1 MKSNDLCSL
10 AAQIHITFA
19 PKRTSISTIL
29 SMSYFES
36 ILQKRGL
43 KECPL
48 PLWKLKITEEEFKEL
63 RELLEKRTHVINMEN
78 PFITLCKECTLF
90 FAEYWRRLYVD
101 GKHSKQMVYDALEST
116 RHSVNL
122 SVEFYEAARRGARWI
137 KIEKYDGGRADPLN
151 DMLYQG
157 GLPMKLVTANVTN
170 SVWDRFARGLVNRK
184 INFDD
189 LNLGLV
195 ASQSQCLK
203 DFCEQLIM
211 GIEAERHLLMPFYCS
226 NENDEWFLYLKELAK
241 QEKIRRRQLHPFSL
255 DWEFRIDTIEKK
267 IYTKYI
273 VKGLQRLPQLFLEE
287 QRLDKTNFFSV
298 QVRKNGLA
306 VDTFDYANNF
316 CRYAVVSKHPYSDG
330 DYISLYLHNQEDAHI
345 GDNLDMSVPHVL
357 FRNKDGKYE
366 LGNQM
371 GRQESII
378 LIPEGWSVQT
388 ETDFPIHDYLWGATK
403 LQVLLIPAEY
413 TDSIILTGEDGSIT
427 FGMNAPLYWTEMQT
441 HPLYVPD
448 VIESL
453 YDASKCIYTLCYDT
467 EDGTESKRRNVQY
480 RNKWQNVWTDTPSY
494 GEIFARAIDNN
505 GNYVTPMRFINIGD
519 GLVISLQKADKDS
532 CLIRVAWS
540 HGHVST
546 TEGEK
551 KVGDVWEIKKE
562 NCHDPRK
569 IRFTFTPEG
578 NSNNQFDL
586 SIKAPFKDFSIKNI
600 YGDNIEDDC
609 WIPYSDMDKYIYH
622 LVGQDIKE
630 YTFGNVKRELRWKG
644 EKLYITEKKRPLKS
658 IPYEGNLLT
667 LFDSRE
673 VLRSLLERTSQN
685 MLHAEI
691 RVQFTL
697 TDGKKLS
704 FCIKESPFRPRQI
717 SEGRIVVTGNNRKP
731 IKFTGVLKLLKLDE
745 PNASTIDMPYDGETG
760 YYILPEAIRP
770 WGKTIL
776 FGRTRGRIC
785 PTLVDLSRDMD
796 STYRANNRDIAIAT
810 ITDNLQNSHIGD
822 ELWNRIIG
830 WVNRTQQ
837 EDIPASSILELYCT
851 AQDYKALL
859 CMAFQL
865 YVKCSDGEERDILKE
880 RLKSFSNDLA
890 FQWYW
895 LQPYLSGIFNELYNF
910 MSDPISPA
918 MQEVFIKWAMSHEGE
933 DMMKY
938 LCAINVEEEYLKY
951 IGQCFNDTL
960 VQFTDWIKE
969 LCVSSMI
976 EAYGDVSRGI
986 IVDLAETMIKNPKHI
1001 QSIEFKNEDYI
1012 ESSQD
1017 YLGEEVGTFFN
1028 LYSEKGKFG
1037 NETWLYKRVNA
1048 VAAHMRKEIDLFSQ
1062 KEEIRRSIIFCCKS
1076 SNKHFIMSLNNKL
1089 SR

>member
-1 MKSNDLCSL
+1 
-10 AAQIHITFA
+10 
-19 PKRTSISTIL
+19 
-29 SMSYFES
+29 MSFFDT
-36 ILQKRGL
+36 LLKKRGL
-43 KECPL
+43 DICPL
-48 PLWKLKITEEEFKEL
+48 PLWKLKITDEEFSEL
-63 RELLEKRTHVINMEN
+63 RILLEKQTHLLNTYSGN
-78 PFITLCKECTLF
+78 PFISFHKECTLF
-90 FAEYWRRLYVD
+90 FAEYWRRMYVD
-101 GKHSKQMVYDALEST
+101 GKHSKQMVYDALEPS
-116 RHSVNL
+116 RHSVDYCE
-122 SVEFYEAARRGARWI
+122 EFYEAACRGSKLLR
-137 KIEKYDGGRADPLN
+137 IEKYNGGRADPLN

-189 LNLGLV
+189 LRLGLV
-195 ASQSQCLK
+195 ASQSKCLR

-211 GIEAERHLLMPFYCS
+211 GIEAERYQLMPFYCI
-226 NENDEWFLYLKELAK
+226 NENDAWFLYLKELAK
-241 QEKIRRRQLHPFSL
+241 QEKNRRRQYHPFSL
-255 DWEFRIDTIEKK
+255 TWEFRVDTVEKK

-273 VKGLQRLPQLFLEE
+273 VTGIQRLPQLFLEE

-306 VDTFDYANNF
+306 VDTFDYVNNF
-316 CRYAVVSKHPYSDG
+316 CRYPIISKHPYLNG
-330 DYISLYLHNQEDAHI
+330 DSISLFLHTQECAHI
-345 GDNLDMSVPHVL
+345 SDELDMSVPHL
-357 FRNKDGKYE
+357 LCRDKDGKYK
-366 LGNQM
+366 LGNQI

-378 LIPEGWSVQT
+378 LIPDGWYVKS
-388 ETDFPIHDYLWGATK
+388 ETYIKVVEYLWGTTK
-403 LQVLLIPAEY
+403 LHGLHIPADY
-413 TDSIILTGEDGSIT
+413 TEKIILTSIDGDIT
-427 FGMNAPLYWTEMQT
+427 FGMNAPLYWTELQSP
-441 HPLYVPD
+441 PLYVPN

-453 YDASKCIYTLCYDT
+453 YDASKCTYSLCYDT
-467 EDGTESKRRNVQY
+467 DEGTESKRRSVQY
-480 RNKWQNVWTDTPSY
+480 RNKWQNNWTDEPSF
-494 GEIFARAIDNN
+494 GEIYVRAIDANN
-505 GNYVTPMRFINIGD
+505 NFVTPMRLINIGD
-519 GLVISLQKADKDS
+519 GLVISLLKADKDS
-532 CLIRVAWS
+532 CKIRIAWA

-546 TEGEK
+546 IEGERK
-551 KVGDVWEIKKE
+551 IDDVWEIKKK
-562 NCHDPRK
+562 NCKNLHL

-578 NSNNQFDL
+578 NSTNQFDL

-609 WIPYSDMDKYIYH
+609 WIPYSDIDKYQYH
-622 LVGQDIKE
+622 LVGQNIKE

-644 EKLYITEKKRPLKS
+644 DKLYITEDNRPLKI

-691 RVQFTL
+691 KVQFTL

-704 FCIKESPFRPRQI
+704 FSIKESPFRPRQI

-731 IKFTGVLKLLKLDE
+731 IKFTGVLKLLKLDD
-745 PNASTIDMPYDGETG
+745 PYASTIDMPYDGETG
-760 YYILPEAIRP
+760 YYILPEDIRP

-796 STYRANNRDIAIAT
+796 STYRANNRDITIAT

-830 WVNRTQQ
+830 WFNRTQQ

-865 YVKCSDGEERDILKE
+865 FVKCSDGEERDILKE
-880 RLKSFSNDLA
+880 KLKTFSNDLA

-895 LQPYLSGIFNELYNF
+895 LQPHLSGLFAQLYSF
-910 MSDPISPA
+910 MPEDSMAMS
-918 MQEVFIKWAMSHEGE
+918 MQEIYIKWAMSHQGE
-933 DMMKY
+933 DMMTY
-938 LCAINVEEEYLKY
+938 LSALNDVELYIKN
-951 IGQCFNDTL
+951 IGQCLND
-960 VQFTDWIKE
+960 VMSAFTAWISE
-969 LCVSSMI
+969 LCVDSMI
-976 EAYGDVSRGI
+976 EGYGYVSQGF
-986 IVDLAETMIKNPKHI
+986 VKDLASTIIKNPKNVYR
-1001 QSIEFKNEDYI
+1001 IETNGDEYVDAN
-1012 ESSQD
+1012 QD
-1017 YLGEEVGTFFN
+1017 YLGDEVGSFFN
-1028 LYSEKGKFG
+1028 NFAEPGKAG
-1037 NETWLYKRVNA
+1037 NEIWLYKRVNA
-1048 VAAHMRKEIDLFSQ
+1048 VAAHVRKETDLFSM

-1076 SNKHFIMSLNNKL
+1076 SNQHFVISLNNKL

>member
-1 MKSNDLCSL
+1 M
-10 AAQIHITFA
+10 
-19 PKRTSISTIL
+19 
-29 SMSYFES
+29 
-36 ILQKRGL
+36 
-43 KECPL
+43 
-48 PLWKLKITEEEFKEL
+48 
-63 RELLEKRTHVINMEN
+63 
-78 PFITLCKECTLF
+78 
-90 FAEYWRRLYVD
+90 
-101 GKHSKQMVYDALEST
+101 
-116 RHSVNL
+116 
-122 SVEFYEAARRGARWI
+122 
-137 KIEKYDGGRADPLN
+137 
-151 DMLYQG
+151 
-157 GLPMKLVTANVTN
+157 
-170 SVWDRFARGLVNRK
+170 
-184 INFDD
+184 
-189 LNLGLV
+189 
-195 ASQSQCLK
+195 
-203 DFCEQLIM
+203 
-211 GIEAERHLLMPFYCS
+211 
-226 NENDEWFLYLKELAK
+226 
-241 QEKIRRRQLHPFSL
+241 
-255 DWEFRIDTIEKK
+255 
-267 IYTKYI
+267 
-273 VKGLQRLPQLFLEE
+273 
-287 QRLDKTNFFSV
+287 DKTNFFSV

-413 TDSIILTGEDGSIT
+413 TDSIVLTGEDGSIT